1 MKIGSKLIFLFL
13 VIHSACGQ
21 SEKQA
26 AIVFPK
32 PAGSVSDFANI
43 YSVGEEKEL
52 DSIIRTFE
60 QRTSMEIKILSL
72 DSTMT
77 TLEGFNSYILR
88 LAGAWQVGKKGG
100 KDNGV
105 LIGISPSLQ
114 RVRITN
120 GLEIEKSLTDME
132 TKRVLDDLMFPE
144 FRNGDYFRG
153 TKLGVKEL
161 IRVLEMKK

>member
-1 MKIGSKLIFLFL
+1 MKFAIKLIFLFL
-13 VIHSACGQ
+13 ILNSACGQ
-21 SEKQA
+21 SEKPA

-32 PAGSVSDFANI
+32 PTGSVSDFSNI
-43 YSVGEEKEL
+43 YSSAEEKVL

-60 QRTSMEIKILSL
+60 KRTSMEIKILSL

-88 LAGAWQVGKKGG
+88 LAGAWQVGKKEG

-120 GLEIEKSLTDME
+120 GLGVEKSLTDMD

-144 FRNGDYFRG
+144 FRNGSYFNG
-153 TKLGVKEL
+153 TRLGVEEL
-161 IRVLEMKK
+161 IRVLEKQK